1 MFLPQ
6 ITTLMADNNPAQNDV
21 LTPPSL
27 IGDLG
32 KWMRPLSG
40 DVSCSEEVPSAQHSP
55 RHLSGLSSNRPD
67 EHSKSQVKEGAVGKE
82 LRSSGHTAVKSAS
95 GLVSH
100 LPSQQEPGRASTS
113 SRGTSHSQLWTGREE
128 HKRPAMPCITLR
140 QGTHGNVSL
149 FGMEPGGEL
158 HRLCTVRCG
167 DIIVEVDG
175 KSALGLTEKEVR
187 AMLCGQKGSICRI
200 SWIAPDKLD
209 IREVIVFFLVLCRI
223 CGLSF

>member
-1 MFLPQ
+1 
-6 ITTLMADNNPAQNDV
+6 MADNNPAQNDV

-40 DVSCSEEVPSAQHSP
+40 DVSSRPDKWESVGRMGPPLS
-55 RHLSGLSSNRPD
+55 HLSGLSSNRPD

-209 IREVIVFFLVLCRI
+209 MREVIVFLALCRI

>member
-1 MFLPQ
+1 
-6 ITTLMADNNPAQNDV
+6 MADKNPAQNDV

-40 DVSCSEEVPSAQHSP
+40 DVSCSEVPSAQHSP
-55 RHLSGLSSNRPD
+55 RHLSSNRPD
-67 EHSKSQVKEGAVGKE
+67 EHSKSQMREGAVRKE
-82 LRSSGHTAVKSAS
+82 LCSSGHTAVKSAS
-95 GLVSH
+95 GLISH

-113 SRGTSHSQLWTGREE
+113 SRGPSHSQLWTGREE
-128 HKRPAMPCITLR
+128 HKRLAMPCITLR

-209 IREVIVFFLVLCRI
+209 ICEVIVSLALCRI
-223 CGLSF
+223 R

>member
-1 MFLPQ
+1 
-6 ITTLMADNNPAQNDV
+6 
-21 LTPPSL
+21 
-27 IGDLG
+27 
-32 KWMRPLSG
+32 
-40 DVSCSEEVPSAQHSP
+40 
-55 RHLSGLSSNRPD
+55 
-67 EHSKSQVKEGAVGKE
+67 
-82 LRSSGHTAVKSAS
+82 
-95 GLVSH
+95 
-100 LPSQQEPGRASTS
+100 
-113 SRGTSHSQLWTGREE
+113 
-128 HKRPAMPCITLR
+128 MPCITLR

-209 IREVIVFFLVLCRI
+209 MREVIVFLALCRI